1 MKIKHVQG
9 IVVGALLMLTTDV
22 FATNGMRMI
31 GFGPIQRSMGGVSV
45 GTALD
50 AASLLTNP
58 AGMTDLKARIDFGA
72 SYFSPAVEYKATG
85 AAPGVMV
92 SDGVTVE
99 SDKGASPVP
108 AFGLIAPIS
117 EKITFGIGAYGISGM
132 GVDYEQNLY
141 QSILST
147 SYSQMRFAPG
157 IAYKISNMISV
168 GAVVNIMYATMEF
181 SAATN
186 GTAAGFPADQQEHMG
201 AASFGYGGT
210 VGITVKPIEMVKV
223 GLAYETK
230 SVFQDFKFNTD
241 TGRDKLEFNQPQNIT
256 FGIAVM
262 PVDGLILAADVQWIQ
277 WSDTNGENLPEYT
290 ENTGA
295 MAWNLNWDDQ
305 IVYKLGLQYSI
316 NPIID
321 VRAGFN
327 YGKMPLDE
335 NRAFEN
341 IAFPAIAEYH
351 YTAGF
356 GVHFNNNLA
365 LNVGGMFSPEAK
377 ISGSNAAGQ
386 FIAEY
391 ETSMSQ
397 YSFDVGIA
405 YTF

>member
-1 MKIKHVQG
+1 
-9 IVVGALLMLTTDV
+9 
-22 FATNGMRMI
+22 MRMI
-31 GFGPIQRSMGGVSV
+31 GFGPVQRSMGGVSV

-92 SDGVTVE
+92 VDGATIE

-108 AFGLIAPIS
+108 AFGLIVPIS
-117 EKITFGIGAYGISGM
+117 ENLTFGIGAYGISGM

-157 IAYKISNMISV
+157 VAYKINNMISV
-168 GAVVNIMYATMEF
+168 GAVANIMYATMEF

-186 GTAAGFPADQQEHMG
+186 GTAAGFPADQQEHMN

-210 VGITVKPIEMVKV
+210 IGITIKPVDLVKI

-230 SVFQDFKFNTD
+230 SVFQDFEFNTD
-241 TGRDKLEFNQPQNIT
+241 TGRDKIEFNQPQNAT
-256 FGIAVM
+256 VGIALM
-262 PVDGLILAADVQWIQ
+262 PIAGLIVAADIQWIR
-277 WSDTNGENLPEYT
+277 WAETNGKDLPKYT

-295 MAWNLNWDDQ
+295 QAWNLNWDDQ
-305 IVYKLGLQYSI
+305 MVYKFGLQYSI
-316 NPIID
+316 NPMFD

-327 YGKMPLDE
+327 YGKMPLDK

-341 IAFPAIAEYH
+341 IAFPAISEYH

-356 GVHFNNNLA
+356 GVHVNDNLA
-365 LNVGGMFSPEAK
+365 LNVGGMYSPEAK
-377 ISGSNAAGQ
+377 ISGSNAAGA
-386 FIAEY
+386 FIADY
-391 ETSMSQ
+391 ETRMSQ
-397 YSFDVGIA
+397 YSLDVGIA